1 MPFINTGELLDVLNK
16 AGTKKPQESLE
27 NILGTHTTKPKNA
40 KKKAFPSD
48 TLLLIDADTLA
59 FSAAAVC
66 DGSFWTVLDDTTAT
80 LHGDFKYKKEAILF
94 ASENGIVDPIYEQ
107 KYEPEP
113 LANAIAILK
122 RSLIPFEDNEC
133 RYWLTPKT
141 NFRDTEVDD
150 YKANRKGKRRPK
162 HLQAC
167 KQYLRDEYGA
177 KEYPG
182 LEADDCVV
190 VDYEFFTKVKKQK
203 CIIVGVDKDLR
214 QIEGTFSDYTGKS
227 MFISREQGR
236 ENLWCQAASGD
247 PTDNIKT
254 PKGIGPATFR
264 KAFKDVDWSTTSDYD
279 LMKLMIKLYATKVPM
294 LEDEDVADY
303 VTRITMWIKR
313 TFRLVYLLRSV
324 NDRWE
329 IPTREGGIRW

>member
-1 MPFINTGELLDVLNK
+1 MFAPISSTANS
-16 AGTKKPQESLE
+16 PQESLE

-40 KKKAFPSD
+40 KKKAFPSN

-66 DGSFWTVLDDTTAT
+66 DGSEWHIYRKDGTPYQ
-80 LHGDFKYKKEAILF
+80 GPFKYKAEAIKY
-94 ASENGIVDPIYEQ
+94 AVENSVDEPVYKQEY
-107 KYEPEP
+107 KPEP
-113 LANAIAILK
+113 LINAIAILK
-122 RSLIPFEDNEC
+122 RSLLPFKDNEC
-133 RYWLTPKT
+133 RLWLTPKT

-167 KQYLRDEYGA
+167 KQHLMDEYGA

-236 ENLWCQAASGD
+236 ENLWCQAAAGD

-294 LEDEDVADY
+294 LEGEEVAEY
-303 VTRITMWIKR
+303 ITRITMWIKR

-324 NDRWE
+324 GDKWE
-329 IPTREGGIRW
+329 IPTKGGIRW